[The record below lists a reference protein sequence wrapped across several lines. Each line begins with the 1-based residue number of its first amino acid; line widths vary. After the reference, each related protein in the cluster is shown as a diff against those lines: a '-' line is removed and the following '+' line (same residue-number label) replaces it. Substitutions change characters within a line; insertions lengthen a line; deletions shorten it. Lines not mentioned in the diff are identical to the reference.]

1 MRFLT
6 ADYLYPLHSFPI
18 KEGVLQI
25 SDSGEVM
32 AIFNK
37 RSQVQSK
44 KLEIYNGILCP
55 GFVNTHC
62 HLELSHLTETI
73 PRKTGLTSFIKN
85 ITQFRKT
92 NNKCKSTAILNAH
105 NNMIKNGIVGVGDIA
120 NTSDSFFVKDQ
131 EDIIYHTFI
140 ELFSLNALLAD
151 QVFKSGKGLIEQC
164 PGAKSIT
171 PHATYSVSNNLYS
184 KITKFN
190 KNTPLTIHN
199 QESKSE
205 NDLFSKGS
213 GKLYDFISSFG
224 KINITGKTAL
234 VSALLNFPKHTPII
248 LVHNIYTNK
257 EDVKWALEHR
267 YNIHYCTCP
276 KANLFIEGK
285 LPDYSIFD
293 LERLCVGTDSLASN
307 DNLSILEELQV
318 IKEHTNFDINT
329 LLKIGCRNGAEALQ
343 MKSLG
348 TFETGKKPGVL
359 LIKDFEKL
367 KVIC

>member
-6 ADYLYPLHSFPI
+6 ADYLYPLHSLPI

-44 KLEIYNGILCP
+44 KLEVYNGILCP

-62 HLELSHLTETI
+62 HLELSHLIETI

-85 ITQFRKT
+85 ITQFRKA
-92 NNKCKSTAILNAH
+92 NNKYKSTAILNAH

-140 ELFSLNALLAD
+140 ELFSLNSLLAD

-199 QESKSE
+199 QESKFE
-205 NDLFSKGS
+205 NE
-213 GKLYDFISSFG
+213 
-224 KINITGKTAL
+224 
-234 VSALLNFPKHTPII
+234 I
-248 LVHNIYTNK
+248 LDKKRLMLKVH
-257 EDVKWALEHR
+257 
-267 YNIHYCTCP
+267 
-276 KANLFIEGK
+276 
-285 LPDYSIFD
+285 PDN
-293 LERLCVGTDSLASN
+293 VNA
-307 DNLSILEELQV
+307 
-318 IKEHTNFDINT
+318 
-329 LLKIGCRNGAEALQ
+329 
-343 MKSLG
+343 KSLYIKYG
-348 TFETGKKPGVL
+348 FKEEGIDPKNSN
-359 LIKDFEKL
+359 LIMFKDL
-367 KVIC
+367 K

>member
-6 ADYLYPLHSFPI
+6 ADYLYPLHSLPI

-37 RSQVQSK
+37 RSQVDSK
-44 KLEIYNGILCP
+44 KLEIYSGILCP

-62 HLELSHLTETI
+62 HLELSHLIEAI
-73 PRKTGLTSFIKN
+73 PRKSGLISFIKN
-85 ITQFRKT
+85 IIQVRKA
-92 NNKCKSTAILNAH
+92 KYKFKSTAILNAH

-131 EDIIYHTFI
+131 DDIIYHTFI
-140 ELFSLNALLAD
+140 ELFSLNSLLAD
-151 QVFKSGKGLIEQC
+151 QVFKSGKDLFEQC
-164 PGAKSIT
+164 PGARSIT
-171 PHATYSVSNNLYS
+171 PHATYSVSHNLYS

-190 KNTPLTIHN
+190 KNAPLTIHN
-199 QESKSE
+199 QESKFE
-205 NDLFSKGS
+205 NNLFSKGS

-234 VSALLNFPKHTPII
+234 VSALLNLPKQTPII
-248 LVHNIYTNK
+248 LVHNIYTDK
-257 EDVKWALEHR
+257 KDVKWALEHR
-267 YNIHYCTCP
+267 YNIYYCTCP
-276 KANLFIEGK
+276 KANLYIEGK
-285 LPDYSIFD
+285 LPDYSIFNLD
-293 LERLCVGTDSLASN
+293 RLCVGTDSLASN

-348 TFETGKKPGVL
+348 TFEAGKKPGVL

-367 KVIC
+367 QVIC